1 MSSDEVTIGLAFIAG
16 LISFISPCVLP
27 LVPAYVGYMGGRMT
41 QQVTAK
47 PGAEA
52 QTRSQRRRF
61 GTFLHGVFFVLGF
74 TLFFVV
80 FGLITTAAVSSL
92 TSLGVT
98 EAEVRAGIARVGG
111 TAVILFGLHI
121 MGVLNRII
129 AWLMKQAARLDQNPY
144 GNIISLVVALA
155 LLGAT
160 YWLFVE
166 SWFMTLLMVLV
177 FTQIFNNALKAD
189 TPGDF
194 WLRILTQ
201 LQTALYVD
209 TRRQGQPQK
218 QQYGYFSSLFM
229 GVVFSAGWTPCI
241 GPIYGAVLTLASTGG
256 SISEAGVLLTAYSL
270 GLGIPF
276 LLTALA
282 LDQAQGVLQRLQRN
296 MRAIELFSGVFLLLI
311 GVLVFTG
318 QMERIARLGTEGELG
333 QMSLNME
340 NCTVG
345 AFEGRINSFGNW
357 RTCVID
363 GEKED
368 FVTLFNK
375 GPRSQANASVAV
387 AELPATTDATVAESA
402 AGLEVPDLG
411 SISANEASAPG
422 PEVSAGP
429 DIPDLAPDTNGGEG
443 IDAPALEP
451 GASESPADTAPVDV
465 EEGLKVG
472 QRAPDFS
479 AEMLDGS
486 TLSLSDLRGQV
497 VLVNFWATWCGP
509 CGEEM
514 PDFQTIYEL
523 YESDGFVVLAVNYEE
538 GRSQVAGFVD
548 DLELTFPVVLDESG
562 TINRQLYQVG
572 GYPTSYLLDR
582 NGVIVEQFPGE
593 LKGSDLVDALENV
606 LSS

>member
-1 MSSDEVTIGLAFIAG
+1 MSGDVTIGLAFIAG

-41 QQVTAK
+41 QQVTDD
-47 PGAEA
+47 
-52 QTRSQRRRF
+52 TRSSDLRKRF
-61 GTFLHGVFFVLGF
+61 GTFIHGIFFVLGF

-80 FGLITTAAVSSL
+80 FGLLTTAAVSSL

-98 EAEVRAGIARVGG
+98 ESDVREGIARIGG

-121 MGVLNRII
+121 MGLLNRAI
-129 AWLMKQAARLDQNPY
+129 AWLMKQAGRLDQHPY
-144 GNIISLVVALA
+144 GNVISLVVALA

-166 SWFMTLLMVLV
+166 SWFMTLLMVLL
-177 FTQIFNNALKAD
+177 FTQVFNNALKAD

-201 LQTALYVD
+201 LQTAFYVD
-209 TRRQGQPQK
+209 TRRQGQPQN
-218 QQYGYFSSLFM
+218 QRYGYLSSLFM

-256 SISEAGVLLTAYSL
+256 SISEAGILLTAYSL

-282 LDQAQGVLQRLQRN
+282 LDQAQGVLHRLQKN
-296 MRAIELFSGVFLLLI
+296 MRMIEIFSGVFLLLI

-318 QMERIARLGTEGELG
+318 QMERLARLGSEGELG
-333 QMSLNME
+333 QASLNME

-345 AFEGRINSFGNW
+345 TFEGRVRAGNW
-357 RTCVID
+357 LNCVRD

-368 FVTLFNK
+368 FYIVLNK
-375 GPRSQANASVAV
+375 GPRTQASAPVEV
-387 AELPATTDATVAESA
+387 AELPATAGTDFTAS
-402 AGLEVPDLG
+402 VPGPDIPALGNDL
-411 SISANEASAPG
+411 NTASAPG
-422 PEVSAGP
+422 PELSAGLP
-429 DIPDLAPDTNGGEG
+429 GNDLSVPELAPDLDT
-443 IDAPALEP
+443 DAAET
-451 GASESPADTAPVDV
+451 PADAAPGNIAG
-465 EEGLKVG
+465 GLEAG

-509 CGEEM
+509 CRVEM
-514 PDFQTIYEL
+514 PDFQTVYDL
-523 YESDGFVVLAVNYEE
+523 YETDGFVVLAVNYEE
-538 GRSQVAGFVD
+538 GQDTVADFAN
-548 DLELTFPVVLDESG
+548 DLDLTFPVMLDTSG
-562 TINRQLYQVG
+562 TINAQLYQVAE
-572 GYPTSYLLDR
+572 YPTSFLLDR
-582 NGVIVEQFPGE
+582 NGVIV
-593 LKGSDLVDALENV
+593 
-606 LSS
+606 